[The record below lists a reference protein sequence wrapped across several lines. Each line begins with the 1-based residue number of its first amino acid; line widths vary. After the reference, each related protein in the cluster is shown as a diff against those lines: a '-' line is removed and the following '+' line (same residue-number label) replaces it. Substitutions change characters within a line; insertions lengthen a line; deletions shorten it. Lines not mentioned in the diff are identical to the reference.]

1 MPLPDNFQFSQ
12 ASLQDFVD
20 CPRRFQ
26 LRYLLNVAW
35 PAAEAEPIEE
45 QERRSQLGLAFH
57 RMVQQQLV
65 GIPEARL
72 SKMAVDPDLERWWR
86 HYCVHRPA
94 DVLLVDSAVRYPEVT
109 LTAAL
114 GGHRLVAKY
123 DLVIVQPGVPG
134 SRAVIF
140 DWKTSPVRTKLL
152 TLKAR
157 LQTRVYR
164 YLLVRSSAHLNGG
177 QRLEPAQIEMIYWFA
192 EHPESPVRLP
202 YDDAQYRDDEVY
214 LTGLIEEIQGMPDE
228 AFAPTDDEKRC
239 KYCPYRSYCDRGVKA
254 GDVMESEGD
263 FEGETGD
270 LGLDFDFEQIAEIA
284 F

>member
-20 CPRRFQ
+20 CPRRFH

-45 QERRSQLGLAFH
+45 QERRVQLGMAFH

-65 GIPEARL
+65 GIPEVRIAR
-72 SKMAVDPDLERWWR
+72 MAVDPDLERWWR
-86 HYCVHRPA
+86 NYCVYRPA
-94 DVLLVDSAVRYPEVT
+94 DILPAGSVARYPEVT

-114 GGHRLVAKY
+114 ADHRLVAKF
-123 DLVIVQPGVPG
+123 DLVVVQPGIK
-134 SRAVIF
+134 AVIF

-164 YLLVRSSAHLNGG
+164 YLLVRSGAHFNEGQPLVSA
-177 QRLEPAQIEMIYWFA
+177 QVEMIYWFA
-192 EHPESPVRLP
+192 EHPESPVRVP
-202 YDDAQYRDDEVY
+202 YDDVQYRADTVY
-214 LTGLIEEIQGMPDE
+214 LTGLIEEIQAMPDE

-239 KYCPYRSYCDRGVKA
+239 KYCPYRSYCDRRHQGRGYA
-254 GDVMESEGD
+254 GE
-263 FEGETGD
+263 
-270 LGLDFDFEQIAEIA
+270 
-284 F
+284 

>member
-1 MPLPDNFQFSQ
+1 MAFSPNFQFSQ

-45 QERRSQLGLAFH
+45 QERRVQLGMSFH
-57 RMVQQQLV
+57 RMVHQRLV

-72 SKMAVDPDLERWWR
+72 SRMASDPDLERWWR
-86 HYCVHRPA
+86 NYCVYRPA
-94 DVLLVDSAVRYPEVT
+94 DILPVDVAARYPEVT

-114 GGHRLVAKY
+114 SGHRLVAKY
-123 DLVIVQPGVPG
+123 DLVIVQPG

-140 DWKTSPVRTKLL
+140 DWKTSPVRTRPLR
-152 TLKAR
+152 LKAR

-164 YLLVRSSAHLNGG
+164 YLLVRSGAHLNGG
-177 QRLEPAQIEMIYWFA
+177 QLLAPDQVEMIYWFA

-202 YDDAQYRDDEVY
+202 YDDGQYRDDAAY
-214 LTGLIEEIQGMPDE
+214 LTGLIDEIQAMPDE
-228 AFAPTDDEKRC
+228 VFAPTDDDKRC
-239 KYCPYRSYCDRGVKA
+239 KYCPYRSYCDRGVRA
-254 GDVMESEGD
+254 GDMLESEED
-263 FEGETGD
+263 FEGVPGD